1 MHVILAAITDS
12 PYRQA
17 VESFAEQ
24 FADLLDG
31 RVKLATL
38 GQRTRSDTQT
48 EAPASEDEEEGL
60 LERREAGAVEDFR
73 QADRGPETPVEG
85 EWLGGDP
92 VDEVVRTLA
101 HCDFGVVGKGLTG
114 EPTGGA
120 ALGSEVSELKQQCTK
135 PLVIVPK
142 EVGPIR
148 NVLFVYTEHPE
159 AGHALYLA
167 KPLAEKGCS
176 IHLTSALSPFGE
188 RRLVG
193 GGAGYLTEHDVAFE
207 EVELECEDAAATAG
221 PAGQILQ
228 TAREQSIDLIVMGG
242 TRRGFLGQLLWPE
255 MAREVAWNAQVP
267 VLIWY

>member
-1 MHVILAAITDS
+1 MHVVLGIITDS

-17 VESFAEQ
+17 IERFAEQ

-38 GQRTRSDTQT
+38 GQRLRSDTRT
-48 EAPASEDEEEGL
+48 ESPLSEDDEEGL
-60 LERREAGAVEDFR
+60 LERRDADAVEEFR
-73 QADRGPETPVEG
+73 QADRGPETQVEG
-85 EWLGGDP
+85 QWLGGDP
-92 VDEVVRTLA
+92 VDEAVRALA

-120 ALGSEVSELKQQCTK
+120 ALGGEVSELKQQCTK
-135 PLVIVPK
+135 PLAIVPK

-148 NVLFVYTEHPE
+148 DVLFVYTEHPE

-176 IHLTSALSPFGE
+176 IYLTSAVSPFGE

-193 GGAGYLTEHDVAFE
+193 GGAGYLTEHGVPFE
-207 EVELECEDAAATAG
+207 EVALECDECAAAAG
-221 PAGQILQ
+221 PAAQILQ
-228 TAREQSIDLIVMGG
+228 IAREHGADLIVMGG